1 MPKYKEIVIKAT
13 ISQDALLGA
22 QPPREPTQLKNPI
35 AAIIDALN
43 FRPQCHPGWRPEE
56 QKPEAKKGV
65 KPDG

>member
-22 QPPREPTQLKNPI
+22 QPPREPKPLKNPI

-43 FRPQCHPGWRPEE
+43 FCPQCHPERYIEE
-56 QKPEAKKGV
+56 QKPTPADKGET
-65 KPDG
+65 

>member
-22 QPPREPTQLKNPI
+22 QPPREPKPLQNPI

-43 FRPQCHPGWRPEE
+43 FCTKPE
-56 QKPEAKKGV
+56 QKEV